1 MTAAPTPSGRGGS
14 RPRET
19 LAGNAEFWAGAF
31 WLALSA
37 FVTYSGH
44 DLGIGSASDPGP
56 GFVLF
61 WTGLLM
67 GGLALFLA
75 VRAAAKGSP
84 TIASFWAGTRWG
96 KVLIVII
103 CLVAYAALFDTLGFV
118 LATLP
123 LMLVLLRA
131 VDPVRW
137 RVAVPLALGAT
148 LGGWWVLR
156 HLLLIQLPA
165 GVFEIG

>member
-1 MTAAPTPSGRGGS
+1 MR
-14 RPRET
+14 
-19 LAGNAEFWAGAF
+19 NAEVWAGAF
-31 WLALSA
+31 WFALSV
-37 FVTYSGH
+37 FVVWSGH
-44 DLGIGSASDPGP
+44 DLGIGTINDPGS

-61 WTGLLM
+61 WAGLLM
-67 GGLALFLA
+67 CALAAFLA
-75 VRAAAKGSP
+75 VRAVLTGSP

-96 KVLIVII
+96 KVLVVIGS
-103 CLVAYAALFDTLGFV
+103 LVAYAVLFDTLGFV

-137 RVAVPLALGAT
+137 TVAVPLALGAT
-148 LGGWWVLR
+148 LGSWWVLR

-165 GVFEIG
+165 GVFGIG